1 MLKVLCRALL
11 AGCVAIGA
19 ACQGSRSLRDPQYQ
33 WSQYT
38 ETSTKEVVALGQ
50 RLFFDPQLSG
60 SGRTAC
66 ATCHNPDFVYGD
78 LRPVSISDNGQ
89 PGRRHAPSL
98 LNVGFRPYLMWDG
111 RFASLEEQAFGP
123 FRPEGEMG
131 IGIEGAA
138 ARISRDP
145 NYRLQFSRVLGQPPS
160 PDLSA
165 PW

>member
-66 ATCHNPDFVYGD
+66 ATCHNPDF
-78 LRPVSISDNGQ
+78 
-89 PGRRHAPSL
+89 
-98 LNVGFRPYLMWDG
+98 
-111 RFASLEEQAFGP
+111 
-123 FRPEGEMG
+123 G
-131 IGIEGAA
+131 ICG
-138 ARISRDP
+138 
-145 NYRLQFSRVLGQPPS
+145 
-160 PDLSA
+160 LSA
-165 PW
+165 FQTMGKSYRRILVTEGVRRQRLELAIG

>member
-1 MLKVLCRALL
+1 MLKVLWRALL
-11 AGCVAIGA
+11 GGCVAIGA
-19 ACQGSRSLRDPQYQ
+19 AWQGSGSLRDPQYQ

-66 ATCHNPDFVYGD
+66 STCHNPDFVYGD

-98 LNVGFRPYLMWDG
+98 LNVGFRPYLMLDG
-111 RFASLEEQAFGP
+111 RFASLGDQAFSRFLP
-123 FRPEGEMG
+123 
-131 IGIEGAA
+131 AA
-138 ARISRDP
+138 A
-145 NYRLQFSRVLGQPPS
+145 VG
-160 PDLSA
+160 
-165 PW
+165 